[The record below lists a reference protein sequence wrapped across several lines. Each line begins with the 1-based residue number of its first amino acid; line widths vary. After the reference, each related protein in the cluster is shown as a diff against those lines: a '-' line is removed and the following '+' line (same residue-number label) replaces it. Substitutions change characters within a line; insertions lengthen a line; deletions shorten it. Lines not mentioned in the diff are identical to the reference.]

1 MEDEDRILYTLQKR
15 GRLTMED
22 TLVRAE
28 HLKKYFPAGR
38 GHEGRY
44 VKAVDDVSFEI
55 KRGEF
60 LGVVG
65 ESGCGKSTLGRCVIK
80 LLEPSEG
87 RIYYDGEDITG
98 YGFRQM
104 KKMRPKMQ
112 MVFQNPFSS
121 FNPKKTIYDSL
132 LEVGN
137 YYRMPK
143 EESIARIQELVGY
156 INLDESVL
164 HRRPTE
170 LSGGQ
175 LQRLAIARALILKPE
190 FIMADEPVSALD
202 VSVQAQV
209 LNIIMDLREKE
220 KLTMMFISHEL
231 TVVEH
236 ICDRIIVMYLGS
248 IVEMGDTREVIRNP
262 LHPYTQ
268 VLLSSKPKEDPLQE
282 TNRILLKGE
291 IPNAV
296 DMPEGC
302 KFWTRCSYYKEY
314 ECETAPLVQAAN
326 NHWVACPRCRMTI

>member
-1 MEDEDRILYTLQKR
+1 MEEQALIEVKN
-15 GRLTMED
+15 
-22 TLVRAE
+22 
-28 HLKKYFPAGR
+28 LKKSFPAGTGKR
-38 GHEGRY
+38 NKGKYIR
-44 VKAVDDVSFEI
+44 AVDDVTFSI

-80 LLEPSEG
+80 MHSSSSG
-87 RIYYDGEDITG
+87 KIIYDDEDITG
-98 YGFRQM
+98 YGRKEM
-104 KKMRPKMQ
+104 KELRKKMQ

-121 FNPKKTIYDSL
+121 FNPKKTIRSSL

-137 YYRMPK
+137 YYKMPK
-143 EESIARIQELVGY
+143 KELQERIANLVEY
-156 INLDESVL
+156 INLDEELLDRHPS
-164 HRRPTE
+164 E

-220 KLTMMFISHEL
+220 NLTMMFISHEL

-236 ICDRIIVMYLGS
+236 ICDKIIVMYLGT
-248 IVEMGDTREVIRNP
+248 IVEMGDTKEVISHP
-262 LHPYTQ
+262 MHPYTQ
-268 VLLSSKPKEDPLQE
+268 VLLSSKPKEDPDMKTE
-282 TNRILLKGE
+282 RILLSGD

-296 DMPEGC
+296 DMPDGC
-302 KFWTRCSYYKEY
+302 KFWTRCPHYKECN
-314 ECETAPLVQAAN
+314 CEMPHMVKVGE
-326 NHWVACPRCRMTI
+326 NHYVLCHLCEDEKSGQ